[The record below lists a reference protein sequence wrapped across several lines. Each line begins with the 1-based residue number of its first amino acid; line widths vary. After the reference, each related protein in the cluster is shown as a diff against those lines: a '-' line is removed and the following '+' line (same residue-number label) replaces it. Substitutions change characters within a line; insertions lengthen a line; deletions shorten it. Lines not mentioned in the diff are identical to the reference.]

1 MIEEISLERAG
12 GQELVRRIAALNA
25 CALASAR
32 RLALNPSGAG
42 RIRLGV
48 ESLPSYRDLSDMEIA
63 HFAAQPVF
71 LFRPSRL
78 ADALASPAA
87 ATLPPD
93 GEMVRRFLMLLRDLA
108 LHAISSP
115 SVILAI
121 DPADTDKARKLTD
134 DEIEALQRSTGL
146 TFEPRIEP
154 SQEFRS
160 STADGW
166 DQERFLIAL
175 LRDLDAQLAKA
186 QRLAPKSVLRPWTR

>member
-12 GQELVRRIAALNA
+12 GQDLIKRIAALNA

-48 ESLPSYRDLSDMEIA
+48 ESLPSYRDLSEMEIA

-78 ADALASPAA
+78 ADALACPAA

-146 TFEPRIEP
+146 TFESRIEP

-166 DQERFLIAL
+166 DQEKFLTAL
-175 LRDLDAQLAKA
+175 LRDLDAQLVKT
-186 QRLAPKSVLRPWTR
+186 QRLVPKSALRP

>member
-12 GQELVRRIAALNA
+12 GQELVKRIAALNA

-146 TFEPRIEP
+146 TFESRIEP

-166 DQERFLIAL
+166 DQEKFLIAL

>member
-12 GQELVRRIAALNA
+12 GQELVKRIAALNA

-134 DEIEALQRSTGL
+134 DEIEALQRSPGL
-146 TFEPRIEP
+146 TFESRIEP

-166 DQERFLIAL
+166 DQDKFLIAL

>member
-1 MIEEISLERAG
+1 MIEEIPLERAG
-12 GQELVRRIAALNA
+12 GQELVKRIAALNA

-48 ESLPSYRDLSDMEIA
+48 ESLPSYRDLSDMEIG

-134 DEIEALQRSTGL
+134 DDIEALQRSPGL
-146 TFEPRIEP
+146 TFESRIEP

-166 DQERFLIAL
+166 DQEKFLIAL

-186 QRLAPKSVLRPWTR
+186 QRLAPKSVLRAWTR

>member
-12 GQELVRRIAALNA
+12 GQELVKRIAALNA

-146 TFEPRIEP
+146 TFESRIEP

-175 LRDLDAQLAKA
+175 LRDLDAQLVKT
-186 QRLAPKSVLRPWTR
+186 QRLVPKSALRP

>member
-12 GQELVRRIAALNA
+12 GQDLIKRIAALNA

-134 DEIEALQRSTGL
+134 DEIEALQRSPGL
-146 TFEPRIEP
+146 TFESRIEP

-166 DQERFLIAL
+166 DQEKFLIAL

-186 QRLAPKSVLRPWTR
+186 QRLAPKSVLRPWMR

>member
-1 MIEEISLERAG
+1 MIEEIPLERAG
-12 GQELVRRIAALNA
+12 GQELVKRIAALNA

-87 ATLPPD
+87 ASLPPD

-134 DEIEALQRSTGL
+134 DEIEALQRSPGL
-146 TFEPRIEP
+146 TFESRIEP

-166 DQERFLIAL
+166 DQEKFLIAL

-186 QRLAPKSVLRPWTR
+186 QRLAPKSVLRAWAR

>member
-12 GQELVRRIAALNA
+12 GQELVKRIAALNA

-48 ESLPSYRDLSDMEIA
+48 ESLPSYRDLSEMEIA

-78 ADALASPAA
+78 ADALACPAA

-134 DEIEALQRSTGL
+134 DEIEALQRSPGL
-146 TFEPRIEP
+146 TFESRIEP
-154 SQEFRS
+154 RQEFRS

-166 DQERFLIAL
+166 DQEKFLIAL

>member
-12 GQELVRRIAALNA
+12 GQELVKRIAALNA

-48 ESLPSYRDLSDMEIA
+48 ESLPSYRDLSEMEIA

-78 ADALASPAA
+78 ADALACPAA

-134 DEIEALQRSTGL
+134 DEIEALQRSPGL
-146 TFEPRIEP
+146 TFESRIEP

-166 DQERFLIAL
+166 DQEKFLIAL

>member
-12 GQELVRRIAALNA
+12 GQELVKRIAALNA
-25 CALASAR
+25 CALAGAR

-48 ESLPSYRDLSDMEIA
+48 ESLPSYRDLSEMEIA

-78 ADALASPAA
+78 ADALACPAA

-134 DEIEALQRSTGL
+134 DEIEALQRSPGL
-146 TFEPRIEP
+146 TFESRIEP

-166 DQERFLIAL
+166 DQEKFLIAL

>member
-12 GQELVRRIAALNA
+12 GQELVKRIAALNA

-78 ADALASPAA
+78 ADALACPAA

-146 TFEPRIEP
+146 TFESRIEP

-166 DQERFLIAL
+166 DQEKFLTAL
-175 LRDLDAQLAKA
+175 LRDLDAQLVKT
-186 QRLAPKSVLRPWTR
+186 QRLVPKSALRP

>member
-12 GQELVRRIAALNA
+12 GQELVKRIAALNA

-134 DEIEALQRSTGL
+134 DEIEALQRSPGL
-146 TFEPRIEP
+146 TFESRIEP

-166 DQERFLIAL
+166 DQEKFLTAL
-175 LRDLDAQLAKA
+175 LRDLDAQLVKT
-186 QRLAPKSVLRPWTR
+186 QRLVPKSALRP

>member
-12 GQELVRRIAALNA
+12 GQELVKRIAALNA

-134 DEIEALQRSTGL
+134 DEIEALQRSPGL
-146 TFEPRIEP
+146 TFESRIEP

-166 DQERFLIAL
+166 DQEKFLIAL

>member
-12 GQELVRRIAALNA
+12 GQELVKRIAALNA
-25 CALASAR
+25 CALAGAR

-63 HFAAQPVF
+63 HFATQPVF

-87 ATLPPD
+87 TTLPPD

-134 DEIEALQRSTGL
+134 DEIEALQRSPGL
-146 TFEPRIEP
+146 TFESRIEP
-154 SQEFRS
+154 SQEYRS
-160 STADGW
+160 NTADGW
-166 DQERFLIAL
+166 DQEKFLIAL

>member
-12 GQELVRRIAALNA
+12 GQDLIKRIAALNA

-78 ADALASPAA
+78 ADALACPAA

-146 TFEPRIEP
+146 TFESRIEP

-166 DQERFLIAL
+166 DQEKFLIAL

-186 QRLAPKSVLRPWTR
+186 QRLAPKSVLRPWMR

>member
-12 GQELVRRIAALNA
+12 GQDHIKRIAALNA

-78 ADALASPAA
+78 ADALACPAA

-146 TFEPRIEP
+146 TFESRIEP

-166 DQERFLIAL
+166 DQEKFLTAL
-175 LRDLDAQLAKA
+175 LRDLDAQLVKT
-186 QRLAPKSVLRPWTR
+186 QRLVPKSALRP

>member
-12 GQELVRRIAALNA
+12 GQDLIKRIAALNA

-78 ADALASPAA
+78 ADALACPAA

-146 TFEPRIEP
+146 TFESRIEP

-166 DQERFLIAL
+166 DQEKFLTAL
-175 LRDLDAQLAKA
+175 LRDLDAQLVKT
-186 QRLAPKSVLRPWTR
+186 QRLVPKSALRP

>member
-12 GQELVRRIAALNA
+12 GQELVKRIAALNA

>member
-12 GQELVRRIAALNA
+12 GQDLIKRIAALNA

-78 ADALASPAA
+78 ADALACPAA

-134 DEIEALQRSTGL
+134 DEIEALQRSPGL
-146 TFEPRIEP
+146 TFESRIEP

-166 DQERFLIAL
+166 DQEKFLTAL
-175 LRDLDAQLAKA
+175 LRDLDAQLVKT
-186 QRLAPKSVLRPWTR
+186 QRLVPKSALRP

>member
-12 GQELVRRIAALNA
+12 GQDLIKRIAALNA

-78 ADALASPAA
+78 ADALACPAA

-134 DEIEALQRSTGL
+134 DEIEALQRSPGL

-154 SQEFRS
+154 SQRYRS

-166 DQERFLIAL
+166 DQEKFLTAL
-175 LRDLDAQLAKA
+175 LRDLDAQLVKA
-186 QRLAPKSVLRPWTR
+186 QRLVPKSALRP